1 MSIFGEILN
10 RLRGK
15 ARPEPS
21 TQASPQAS
29 TQAQQ
34 PQTGTAGQPQTGAA
48 GQTQGAAPPATAPVT
63 AGTGGGSTTAGG
75 AAAGSTAAAA
85 GTATGAASAPL
96 SEVDV
101 EKILDDLAQQSS
113 QKLNWRTSIVD
124 TMKALGI
131 DSSLEHR
138 KELAR
143 ELQYSGDMN
152 DSAAMNVWLHKRVM
166 KELAANG
173 GKLPPEL
180 RD

>member
-63 AGTGGGSTTAGG
+63 AGTGGGNTTAGG
-75 AAAGSTAAAA
+75 TATAAAQ
-85 GTATGAASAPL
+85 APL

-101 EKILDDLAQQSS
+101 EKILDDLAQQSG

-124 TMKALGI
+124 TMKALGL

-143 ELQYSGDMN
+143 ELRYSGDLN
-152 DSAAMNVWLHKRVM
+152 DSATMNEWLHKRVM

>member
-21 TQASPQAS
+21 TQA
-29 TQAQQ
+29 QQ

-48 GQTQGAAPPATAPVT
+48 GQAQNAAPPATAPVT
-63 AGTGGGSTTAGG
+63 AGVGGGNTTAG
-75 AAAGSTAAAA
+75 
-85 GTATGAASAPL
+85 GTATGAAQAPL

-101 EKILDDLAQQSS
+101 EKILDDLAQQSG

-124 TMKALGI
+124 TMKALGL

-152 DSAAMNVWLHKRVM
+152 DSAAMNTWLHKRVM
-166 KELAANG
+166 QELARNG

>member
-1 MSIFGEILN
+1 MSIFGDILN

-21 TQASPQAS
+21 TQAS

-63 AGTGGGSTTAGG
+63 AGAGGGGTTGGT
-75 AAAGSTAAAA
+75 AAGSAT
-85 GTATGAASAPL
+85 GTATGAANAPL

-101 EKILDDLAQQSS
+101 EKILDDLAQQSG

-124 TMKALGI
+124 TMKALGM

-152 DSAAMNVWLHKRVM
+152 DSAAMNEWLHKRVM

>member
-15 ARPEPS
+15 ARPAP
-21 TQASPQAS
+21 T
-29 TQAQQ
+29 AQGEQ
-34 PQTGTAGQPQTGAA
+34 PQTGTAGQPQTGAPPQN
-48 GQTQGAAPPATAPVT
+48 QTATPSPTAPVT
-63 AGTGGGSTTAGG
+63 AGATAAGAAGTPAGGGA
-75 AAAGSTAAAA
+75 TAAAQ
-85 GTATGAASAPL
+85 APL

-101 EKILDDLAQQSS
+101 EKILDDLAQQSG

-124 TMKALGI
+124 TMKALGL

-143 ELQYSGDMN
+143 ELQYDGDMN

-166 KELAANG
+166 EELAANG

>member
-21 TQASPQAS
+21 TQAS

-34 PQTGTAGQPQTGAA
+34 PQTGTAGQPQTGAS
-48 GQTQGAAPPATAPVT
+48 GQTQSAAPPATAPVT
-63 AGTGGGSTTAGG
+63 AGTGGGNTTAGG
-75 AAAGSTAAAA
+75 TAA
-85 GTATGAASAPL
+85 GTATGAASTPL

-101 EKILDDLAQQSS
+101 EKILDDLAQQSG

>member
-15 ARPEPS
+15 ARPAP
-21 TQASPQAS
+21 TAQG
-29 TQAQQ
+29 QQ
-34 PQTGTAGQPQTGAA
+34 PQTGTAGQPQTGAPA
-48 GQTQGAAPPATAPVT
+48 QNQTATPSPTAPVT
-63 AGTGGGSTTAGG
+63 AGATAAGAAGTSAGGGA
-75 AAAGSTAAAA
+75 TAAAQ
-85 GTATGAASAPL
+85 APL

-101 EKILDDLAQQSS
+101 EKILDDLAQQSG

-124 TMKALGI
+124 TMKALGL

-143 ELQYSGDMN
+143 ELQYDGDMN

>member
-1 MSIFGEILN
+1 M
-10 RLRGK
+10 
-15 ARPEPS
+15 
-21 TQASPQAS
+21 
-29 TQAQQ
+29 
-34 PQTGTAGQPQTGAA
+34 
-48 GQTQGAAPPATAPVT
+48 T
-63 AGTGGGSTTAGG
+63 AGTGGGSTAGG
-75 AAAGSTAAAA
+75 TAA

-101 EKILDDLAQQSS
+101 EKILDDLAQQSG

-143 ELQYSGDMN
+143 ELQYSGDLN

>member
-15 ARPEPS
+15 ARPAP
-21 TQASPQAS
+21 T
-29 TQAQQ
+29 AQGEQ
-34 PQTGTAGQPQTGAA
+34 PQTGTAGQPQTGAPPQN
-48 GQTQGAAPPATAPVT
+48 QTATPSPTAPVT
-63 AGTGGGSTTAGG
+63 AGATAGG
-75 AAAGSTAAAA
+75 GATAAAQ
-85 GTATGAASAPL
+85 APL

-101 EKILDDLAQQSS
+101 EKILDDLAQQSG

-124 TMKALGI
+124 TMKALGL

-143 ELQYSGDMN
+143 ELQYDGDMN

>member
-21 TQASPQAS
+21 TQAS
-29 TQAQQ
+29 TQPQQ
-34 PQTGTAGQPQTGAA
+34 PQTGTAGQPQTSAA
-48 GQTQGAAPPATAPVT
+48 GQTQSAAPPATAPVT
-63 AGTGGGSTTAGG
+63 AGVGGGNTTSG
-75 AAAGSTAAAA
+75 ATVG
-85 GTATGAASAPL
+85 GTATGAAQAPL

-101 EKILDDLAQQSS
+101 EKILDDLAQQSG

-124 TMKALGI
+124 TMKALGL

-143 ELQYSGDMN
+143 ELQFNGDMN
-152 DSAAMNVWLHKRVM
+152 DSAAMNTWLHKRVM
-166 KELAANG
+166 QELARNG

>member
-48 GQTQGAAPPATAPVT
+48 GQAQGAAPPATAPVT

-75 AAAGSTAAAA
+75 AAAGSTAA

-101 EKILDDLAQQSS
+101 EKILDDLAQQSG